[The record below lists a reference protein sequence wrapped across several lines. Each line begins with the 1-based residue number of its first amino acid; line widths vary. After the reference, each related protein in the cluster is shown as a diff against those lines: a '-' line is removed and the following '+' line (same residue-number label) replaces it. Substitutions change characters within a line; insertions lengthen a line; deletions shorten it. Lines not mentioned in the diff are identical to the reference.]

1 MIISIN
7 QFTNS
12 TVFGNQK
19 THKRLQKIWMDD
31 GLKLT
36 LLMEKI
42 IIQNRA
48 SWTQILT
55 N

>member
-19 THKRLQKIWMDD
+19 NRDAIHLLASLQQ
-31 GLKLT
+31 
-36 LLMEKI
+36 LL
-42 IIQNRA
+42 
-48 SWTQILT
+48 
-55 N
+55 